1 MEEEETRNKMY
12 FSPVEEEEQFSE
24 DEESDGSSISTKSEE
39 WPTASAEQHGLKS
52 PRTAS
57 KVKTVSRVSELA
69 IMSCNSIVNDT
80 KVLHVISLSNLEIPA
95 YPGSA
100 INPQQTDSAQIQ
112 YSFLNKIG
120 QKSIL

>member
-24 DEESDGSSISTKSEE
+24 DEESDGSSVSAKSEE

-57 KVKTVSRVSELA
+57 KVKLSRVTRVSELD
-69 IMSCNSIVNDT
+69 IMSLMQFNC
-80 KVLHVISLSNLEIPA
+80 
-95 YPGSA
+95 
-100 INPQQTDSAQIQ
+100 Q
-112 YSFLNKIG
+112 
-120 QKSIL
+120 